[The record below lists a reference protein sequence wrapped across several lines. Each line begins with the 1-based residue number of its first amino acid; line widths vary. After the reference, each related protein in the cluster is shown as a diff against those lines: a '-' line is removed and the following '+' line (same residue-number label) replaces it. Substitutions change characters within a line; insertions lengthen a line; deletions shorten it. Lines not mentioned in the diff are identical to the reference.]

1 MRKQTTLFVLVGCLV
16 LAGAWMLVNARQER
30 VSPYYVQK
38 KSLFDILPD
47 ERGELVFLG
56 DSITDG
62 GEWAE
67 MFHDLRIK
75 NRGISGDT
83 TDGVLARVEEVTAA
97 KPACVFLMIGVNDL
111 AAGVSVESVLENI
124 KRIAQKIIR
133 QSPDT
138 HLFIQ
143 SLLPV
148 NDRFSL
154 FPDYVNK
161 GRDIESVNAGLR
173 AFCRNRELAYIDLF
187 ALFKTKDGRLD
198 PRYTN
203 DGLHLTGAGYLIWKE
218 ALREHI
224 R

>member
-1 MRKQTTLFVLVGCLV
+1 MRKQTTPFVLVGCIL
-16 LAGAWMLVNARQER
+16 LAGAWMLGIARQER

-47 ERGELVFLG
+47 EGGELVFLG

-67 MFHDLRIK
+67 MFHDIRIK

-83 TDGVLARVEEVTAA
+83 TEGVLARAEEVTAA

-111 AAGVSVESVLENI
+111 ADGVSVESVLENI

-138 HLFIQ
+138 RLFIQ

-148 NDRFSL
+148 NDHFSL
-154 FPDYVNK
+154 FPDHVSK
-161 GRDIESVNAGLR
+161 AEQIKSVNAGLR
-173 AFCRNRELAYIDLF
+173 VFCRNRGLTYIDLF
-187 ALFKTKDGRLD
+187 ALFRTKDGRLD
-198 PRYTN
+198 SRYTN
-203 DGLHLTGAGYLIWKE
+203 DGLHLTGAGYLLWKE